1 MIFSIKDAPAKDSP
15 IRPSDDRQK
24 ILAADNSFRGADY
37 DYLGYLDDFLNY
49 YVKCWCPRKDFEK
62 NISCKAKEKTRN
74 LDKRGKRSP
83 L

>member
-49 YVKCWCPRKDFEK
+49 YDDDDHQDFVQG
-62 NISCKAKEKTRN
+62 CDFM
-74 LDKRGKRSP
+74 LDFDDDESW
-83 L
+83 